1 MHSKDCVFSNIL
13 YILKIHSFFQAY
25 IHSLTK
31 YLLSDY
37 YVSLFSMLAIQWLK
51 KADKFSAIM
60 EKTGNKQVGK
70 KIHKEAKYYAA
81 ALNTM
86 RKR

>member
-1 MHSKDCVFSNIL
+1 MHSFTHQIFTEWLLCVIVLN
-13 YILKIHSFFQAY
+13 
-25 IHSLTK
+25 
-31 YLLSDY
+31 
-37 YVSLFSMLAIQWLK
+37 VGNPVVK